1 MRSSSLFT
9 ALLLTSSGCA
19 TMQALARGDIQGA
32 AVAGVHESSEL
43 ALAGVEGKKESERV
57 CLPLQTQVIPLGE
70 ERAIG
75 GAIAVGLTDK
85 NQAHF
90 FIDGNTEKNL
100 SSLAAAQKTPGKV
113 KLPESERNDLNAY
126 LSKVGRNLASYSP
139 RPEIV
144 WTFGVLDSPTVNAF
158 SAPGG
163 YVFVTTGL
171 LKLVDNEAQLAGVL
185 GHEIGH
191 ISGRHALKSY
201 SQVKYKQCDLATVG
215 GTMLKK
221 GADMAPEFREAAA
234 YSKYFSGGNL
244 DLDSPDMAAGL
255 ISSLADGFVD
265 DFISKGLAAPD
276 EFEADKYAIELSTF
290 AGYDAGEYEKFLHK
304 LPASKDDHHP
314 PMADRLKAIKAVRSD
329 LAAFAGAGA
338 KPDNSA
344 QLKIVRK

>member
-1 MRSSSLFT
+1 MKKLALF
-9 ALLLTSSGCA
+9 AA
-19 TMQALARGDIQGA
+19 ALAWSTGCTTVNAIMRGDAQGA
-32 AVAGVHESSEL
+32 IRSGIQAGGEVAVS
-43 ALAGVEGKKESERV
+43 GVEGKRESDRV
-57 CLPLQTQVIPLGE
+57 CLPMQNQIIPLGE

-85 NQAHF
+85 NKAHF

-100 SSLAAAQKTPGKV
+100 ATLADAQKTPGKV
-113 KLPESERNDLNAY
+113 KLPDSDRNNLNAY
-126 LSKVGRNLASYSP
+126 VGKVGRNLASYSS

-191 ISGRHALKSY
+191 IAGRHALKSY

-215 GTMLKK
+215 GYMLSK
-221 GADMAPEFREAAA
+221 GLDMAPDFRRAAA
-234 YSKYFSGGNL
+234 NAKYFSGGNL
-244 DLDSPDMAAGL
+244 DLDSNDMAAGL
-255 ISSLADGFVD
+255 ISSLADGFID

-276 EFEADKYAIELSTF
+276 EFEADKLAVELSTF
-290 AGYDAGEYEKFLHK
+290 AGYDAGEYEKFLAK
-304 LPASKDDHHP
+304 LPASADSHHP
-314 PMADRLKAIKAVRSD
+314 PMGERKKAIDAVQAE
-329 LAAFAGAGA
+329 LAPFAGKGV
-338 KPDNSA
+338 KPDA
-344 QLKIVRK
+344 PELKLARK